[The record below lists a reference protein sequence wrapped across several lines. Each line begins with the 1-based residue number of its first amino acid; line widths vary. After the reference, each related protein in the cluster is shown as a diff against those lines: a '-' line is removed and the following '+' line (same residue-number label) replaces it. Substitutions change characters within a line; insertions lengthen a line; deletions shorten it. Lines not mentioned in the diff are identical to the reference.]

1 MLLVTGAAGF
11 IGSNVVASL
20 NEAGRT
26 DIVVNDVLGGEGK
39 WRNLAS
45 RQFADFIP
53 PADLMRWLDGR
64 KLEAVVHLG
73 AISSTTATDGDL
85 VIEANFRLPLRLFE
99 WCASARTPFIYA
111 SSAATY
117 GDGEAGYSDDWS
129 RAALQRLKP
138 MNLYGWSKHVFDL
151 AVVERVAR
159 KDKVPPQWAGLKFF
173 NVFGPNEYHKGE
185 MMSLVAK
192 RFDDAKAGSAIRLFK
207 SHRAGIADGE
217 QRRDFIYV
225 DDAVAVVRWLLETPA
240 VSGIFNVGT
249 GKARSFRD
257 LMTAMFAALGRK
269 PAIEYIDMPASIRD
283 SYQYFTQAETTN
295 LRRAGYNADF
305 TPLEEAVQRYV
316 TGYLDRPDRYR

>member
-185 MMSLVAK
+185 MMSFVAK

-225 DDAVAVVRWLLETPA
+225 DDAVAVVRWLLGDA
-240 VSGIFNVGT
+240 RGIGH
-249 GKARSFRD
+249 
-257 LMTAMFAALGRK
+257 L
-269 PAIEYIDMPASIRD
+269 
-283 SYQYFTQAETTN
+283 Q
-295 LRRAGYNADF
+295 RRHRQGAQL
-305 TPLEEAVQRYV
+305 P
-316 TGYLDRPDRYR
+316 RPDDRDVRGARPQARDRIYRHAGFDPRQLPVFHPGGDNKSAPRGL

>member
-20 NEAGRT
+20 NEAGRS

-53 PADLMRWLDGR
+53 PADLMRWLEGR

-85 VIEANFRLPLRLFE
+85 IIEANFRLPLRLFE
-99 WCASARTPFIYA
+99 WCASARTSFIYA

-129 RAALQRLKP
+129 RAALRRLKP

-159 KDKVPPQWAGLKFF
+159 MDKAPPQWAGLKFF

-207 SHRAGIADGE
+207 SHRAGIADGQ

-225 DDAVAVVRWLLETPA
+225 DDAVAVVRWLLETPS